1 MHTIGMLVRGVVVA
15 GAVVA
20 AAVVVKSLPDL
31 AHYRRI
37 RDM

>member
-1 MHTIGMLVRGVVVA
+1 MHTIRMLATGVVVA
-15 GAVVA
+15 GAFVA

-37 RDM
+37 RSM